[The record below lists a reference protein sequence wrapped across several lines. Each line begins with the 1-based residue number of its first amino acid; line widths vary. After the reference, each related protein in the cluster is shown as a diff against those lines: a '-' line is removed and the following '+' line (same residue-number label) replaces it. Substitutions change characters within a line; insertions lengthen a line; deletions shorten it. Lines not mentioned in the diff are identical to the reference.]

1 MQSPTPPNLQD
12 YLHIVQ
18 QPMDL
23 STIRNNLESDV
34 YDNPNEFCRDVRLI
48 FTNSRS
54 YNTNKRSKV
63 GCGDVDD
70 NDDDF
75 FLL

>member
-1 MQSPTPPNLQD
+1 M
-12 YLHIVQ
+12 HIVH

-63 GCGDVDD
+63 S
-70 NDDDF
+70 NDDDD
-75 FLL
+75 FLLKFNLR